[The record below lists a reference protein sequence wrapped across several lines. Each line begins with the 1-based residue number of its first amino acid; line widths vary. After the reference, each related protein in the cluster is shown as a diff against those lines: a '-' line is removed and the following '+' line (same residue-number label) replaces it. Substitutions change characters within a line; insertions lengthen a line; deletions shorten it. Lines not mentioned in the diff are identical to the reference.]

1 MLKTLNPARL
11 VVAAHELGHGL
22 VWHTA
27 DFPVGKLWIRGDDDD
42 SMRGFTELGGNTISS
57 TERMVEYLV
66 GLLAGHIA
74 GERWRDEYRVRGRM
88 HSNVGDEDTYR
99 QMMRHDI
106 SKPIRRNEVVRIAE
120 RAVTTHW
127 CDIERLAPL
136 LAERG
141 TLRL

>member
-22 VWHTA
+22 IWKAA
-27 DFPVGKLWIRGDDDD
+27 DFPVGSLWIRGESDDW
-42 SMRGFTELGGNTISS
+42 MRGATEMGGNLIRD
-57 TERMVEYLV
+57 TEHMAEYLV

-74 GERWRDEYRVRGRM
+74 GERWRDEYRVRERM
-88 HSNVGDEDTYR
+88 HGNVGDEATYR
-99 QMMRHDI
+99 QMMRADM
-106 SKPIRRNEVVRIAE
+106 SQPLRRADLTLTAQ
-120 RAVTTHW
+120 RAVSVHW
-127 CDIERLAPL
+127 GEIERLAPL